1 MPRNSYFTFKQ
12 FRIDQSQCAMKVTTD
27 ACLLGALLGQS
38 ARLRRSKRVLDIGA
52 GTGLLSLMAAQNS
65 SATITAVELDEQA
78 AQQALSNFTDSP
90 WAERLQLMHCAI
102 QNVTTNQRFDC
113 IVTNPPFFQQ
123 AFKGIDPR
131 RNLARHTDTLTYT
144 DLADAIAQHL
154 NDNGEAWILLPVSST
169 PLFMQAAN
177 QQELAL
183 IRQVGLRSSPAHAV
197 HRHILVLGHRQ
208 AMAEPLS
215 EELITIYDQH
225 PHYSRQTRQ
234 LMAPYYLA
242 L

>member
-1 MPRNSYFTFKQ
+1 
-12 FRIDQSQCAMKVTTD
+12 MKVTTD
-27 ACLLGALLGQS
+27 ACLLGALLGHS
-38 ARLRRSKRVLDIGA
+38 SCLLRSRQVLDIGT

-65 SATITAVELDEQA
+65 NATITAVELDEQA
-78 AQQALSNFTDSP
+78 AQQALCNFTNSP
-90 WAERLQLMHCAI
+90 WAKRLQLIHCAI
-102 QNVTTNQRFDC
+102 QNVTTNQHFDC

-123 AFKGIDPR
+123 AFKGINPR
-131 RNLARHTDTLTYT
+131 RNLARHTDTLTFT
-144 DLADAIAQHL
+144 DLAKAIAKHL

-177 QQELAL
+177 QQELYL

-197 HRHILVLGHRQ
+197 HRHIIVLGHRREMTH
-208 AMAEPLS
+208 APR